1 MKAAAAGAAGKPG
14 GAVAGSC
21 IFTAGFRLTVAA
33 ATAGGNPG
41 GGGTCRPGAMMK

>member
-1 MKAAAAGAAGKPG
+1 MKTAAAGAAGKPG

-21 IFTAGFRLTVAA
+21 IFRLTVAA
-33 ATAGGNPG
+33 ATAGANPG

>member
-1 MKAAAAGAAGKPG
+1 MKAAAAGKPG
-14 GAVAGSC
+14 GAVAGAGSC
-21 IFTAGFRLTVAA
+21 IFRLTVAA